1 MSGGVTGTRAVL
13 RDLYEDYA
21 AALDEERLEDWT
33 RYFTESARYR
43 VMARETWD
51 QGLTHATIYCQGAGM
66 IRDRAAS
73 ITRTAV
79 FAERTLRHFISGV
92 RVIDEAEGEVRAR
105 ANFLVTQAMYD
116 RELQL
121 LIVGEYHDTLV
132 RDDNGWRFT
141 DRTAVYDNFRI
152 TTTLVFPL

>member
-1 MSGGVTGTRAVL
+1 MGGGATGTRAVL

-21 AALDEERLEDWT
+21 AALDEERLEDWAG
-33 RYFTESARYR
+33 YFTDDARYR
-43 VMARETWD
+43 VMSRETWA
-51 QGLTHATIYCQGAGM
+51 QGLTHATIYCRGAGM

-79 FAERTLRHFISGV
+79 FAERTLRHFVSGV
-92 RVIDEAEGEVRAR
+92 RVLGETDGEIQAC

-116 RELQL
+116 RAPEVLT
-121 LIVGEYHDTLV
+121 VGEYRDTLV
-132 RDDNGWRFT
+132 REDTGWRFS